1 MLSSMTHDCLK
12 TKKDL
17 ESKVQECLVRNK
29 KLKKYN
35 KELQQYLLLEKTKNK
50 TVQGRIDRTVTS
62 NKILTHE
69 NKVLVKLNIDF
80 NNFTLVKR
88 IG

>member
-17 ESKVQECLVRNK
+17 ESKIQECLVRNK

-35 KELQQYLLLEKTKNK
+35 KEL
-50 TVQGRIDRTVTS
+50 
-62 NKILTHE
+62 
-69 NKVLVKLNIDF
+69 
-80 NNFTLVKR
+80 
-88 IG
+88 